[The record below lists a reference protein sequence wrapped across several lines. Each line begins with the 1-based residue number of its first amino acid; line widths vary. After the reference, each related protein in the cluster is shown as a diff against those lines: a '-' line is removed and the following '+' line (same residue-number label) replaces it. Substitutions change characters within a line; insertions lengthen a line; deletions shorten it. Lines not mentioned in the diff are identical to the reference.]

1 VFAELTGILLSI
13 KPKYVRAILDG
24 TKQYEFR
31 KQIFRDRSRKT
42 IFIYASSPMKRI
54 VACFRLG
61 EIVEGHPDYLWE
73 QFWDVSGIEEEA
85 FFEYFAG
92 RENGFAIRINE
103 LERFG
108 THIDPHEIF
117 DRFVAPQSFC
127 YVDNSQD
134 KTMKL
139 IIDS

>member
-1 VFAELTGILLSI
+1 LTGVLLSI

-24 TKQYEFR
+24 TKKYEFR
-31 KQIFRDRSRKT
+31 KRIFRDRSRET

-54 VACFRLG
+54 VACFRPG

-92 RENGFAIRINE
+92 KENGFAIRIDE

-108 THIDPHEIF
+108 TPIDPHEIF
-117 DRFVAPQSFC
+117 DRFVAPQSFR
-127 YVDNSQD
+127 YVDYSTNQA
-134 KTMKL
+134 MIRL
-139 IIDS
+139 R